1 MPGQSGSVSNRP
13 VIRQV
18 AKLLSIAS
26 IGLCFIGGQT
36 QLQAQDDEPIVI
48 RPQLIEFPGAQF
60 VPLPEP
66 KLHATAPKAKKEAL
80 LESIAGKVGW
90 KRFSANSIN
99 APVRIEVEE
108 LKDDS
113 GKRTGYRIL
122 SSYVIYCSREKL
134 ENRDLMESSFGKPKA
149 PDDPKRKL
157 DQLALKALEEDE
169 FATDDESRQYLWIEL
184 PLLKK
189 VLIRAVL
196 VAKNSQADG
205 AFQMTWGVDS
215 RFSQDGGEY
224 QHRWSRLS
232 TNKLGRIVEGETQPY
247 QGMGG
252 KMSVTPTGLEADQW
266 LIESVLVIHEPDEW
280 FGSSQYLRSKLPA
293 ALQESVK
300 SFRRKLR

>member
-1 MPGQSGSVSNRP
+1 MSD
-13 VIRQV
+13 
-18 AKLLSIAS
+18 A
-26 IGLCFIGGQT
+26 T
-36 QLQAQDDEPIVI
+36 AQEDETVVTKP
-48 RPQLIEFPGAQF
+48 RLIEFPRGQF
-60 VPLPEP
+60 VALPEP
-66 KLHATAPKAKKEAL
+66 KLNRAASKAEKEAL
-80 LESIAGKVGW
+80 LETIAGKVGW

-113 GKRTGYRIL
+113 GKRIGYRIL

-134 ENRDLMESSFGKPKA
+134 EDRDLMESSFGKPKA
-149 PDDPKRKL
+149 PEDPKRKL
-157 DQLALKALEEDE
+157 DQLALKPLDEGE
-169 FATDDESRQYLWIEL
+169 FATKDERKQYLWIEL

-196 VAKNSQADG
+196 VAENSQADG
-205 AFQMTWGVDS
+205 AFQLTWGVDS
-215 RFSQDGGEY
+215 RFNQDGGTF
-224 QHRWSRLS
+224 QHRWSKLT
-232 TNKLGRIVEGETQPY
+232 TNKLGRIVEGETLPY

-293 ALQESVK
+293 ALQESAK